1 MVSDTRAQERLI
13 LGGVDS
19 VGVNAAPSPL
29 EAAGL
34 GADAVCQLLVGPD
47 DGYGPVCLVRVTL
60 PSPGHTGRRCN
71 SESDQ
76 LIMVLDGHGRVS
88 IEDRPTI
95 TLAPNDV
102 LHVPRAVSH
111 VIEAVDA
118 GDFGA
123 LELLILSTPSA
134 LGRAMTL
141 AAPAPDRARD
151 VTVNGCSSGSGE
163 GASR

>member
-1 MVSDTRAQERLI
+1 MISDTRAQERLI
-13 LGGVDS
+13 LGCADS
-19 VGVNAAPSPL
+19 TGATAAPRPL
-29 EAAGL
+29 EAPEL

-47 DGYGPVCLVRVTL
+47 DGYGPVRLVRVTL
-60 PSPGHTGRRCN
+60 PSPGHTGRRCD

-123 LELLILSTPSA
+123 LELLILSTPAA
-134 LGRAMTL
+134 LSRAMTL
-141 AAPAPDRARD
+141 AAPATDCARD
-151 VTVNGCSSGSGE
+151 VTVNVRSSGSGE

>member
-1 MVSDTRAQERLI
+1 
-13 LGGVDS
+13 
-19 VGVNAAPSPL
+19 
-29 EAAGL
+29 
-34 GADAVCQLLVGPD
+34 
-47 DGYGPVCLVRVTL
+47 
-60 PSPGHTGRRCN
+60 
-71 SESDQ
+71 
-76 LIMVLDGHGRVS
+76 MVLDGHGRVS

-118 GDFGA
+118 GDLGA

-151 VTVNGCSSGSGE
+151 VTVNGCSSGSGD

>member
-13 LGGVDS
+13 LGWADSAGVK
-19 VGVNAAPSPL
+19 AAPRP
-29 EAAGL
+29 L
-34 GADAVCQLLVGPD
+34 GAPELGANADCQLLVGPD

-60 PSPGHTGRRCN
+60 PSPGHTVRRCDPD
-71 SESDQ
+71 SDQ
-76 LIMVLDGHGRVS
+76 LVMVLAGHGQVS
-88 IEDRPTI
+88 IEHRPTI
-95 TLAPNDV
+95 TLARNDV
-102 LHVPRAVSH
+102 LHVPRAASH

-134 LGRAMTL
+134 LSRAMTL
-141 AAPAPDRARD
+141 VAPALDCARD
-151 VTVNGCSSGSGE
+151 VTVNVRSSGSAE